1 MVLEREVVINSNRLS
16 SNKPLDTIQKMTL
29 SLEVYSQA
37 LEKLQEQAVITKKN
51 RKKKRKRN

>member
-1 MVLEREVVINSNRLS
+1 MALEWEVVINSNRLS

-51 RKKKRKRN
+51 RRKKRKRK